1 MKHRFREYVDGDR
14 LALGRLFDRADRLDG
29 VARALSSAAA
39 DELPLY
45 AFAPRYPL
53 GLERGLTYAEVRSRL
68 GSRQTEIER
77 LVLVAADDATVDVT
91 VDACVAVYPVGS
103 DAYWM
108 LDWVIDPA
116 RREAV
121 APHEILEAA
130 FDRIGMLVN
139 EAGRRE
145 VKVGGPAR
153 SNGAADSCSVEA
165 RAPQED
171 ADVRLILNRA
181 GMPAVRTFAILACDL
196 GEAAPARESIKL
208 VPEGIA
214 LRTYRSGN
222 APAWIAA
229 FNASFS
235 DHWGGFSYTEESWG
249 RHASSPRFRE
259 DISVVAEAGEI
270 IAGICHCAPSLNPNE
285 KGLAHLHILGVH
297 PAFRRRGLGYCLM
310 VEAMGRL
317 REHGFSRVEL
327 DMDSLNSRALPLY
340 QQLGFREQEKIT
352 MYRRQIA
359 VNRSLAT

>member
-29 VARALSSAAA
+29 VARALSPAAA

-68 GSRQTEIER
+68 GSRLTEIER

-103 DAYWM
+103 DAHWM

-130 FDRIGMLVN
+130 FERIGMLVN

-145 VKVGGPAR
+145 VKVGGPAQ
-153 SNGAADSCSVEA
+153 SNGAAGNCSVEA

-196 GEAAPARESIKL
+196 GEASPARESTKL

-214 LRTYRSGN
+214 LRTYRSGD

-235 DHWGGFSYTEESWG
+235 DHWGGFSYTEENWG
-249 RHASSPRFRE
+249 RHATSPRFRE

-270 IAGICHCAPSLNPNE
+270 IAGICHCAPEPQSE
-285 KGLAHLHILGVH
+285 
-297 PAFRRRGLGYCLM
+297 
-310 VEAMGRL
+310 
-317 REHGFSRVEL
+317 
-327 DMDSLNSRALPLY
+327 
-340 QQLGFREQEKIT
+340 
-352 MYRRQIA
+352 
-359 VNRSLAT
+359 

>member
-29 VARALSSAAA
+29 VARALSPAAA

-68 GSRQTEIER
+68 GSRLTEIER

-103 DAYWM
+103 DAHWM
-108 LDWVIDPA
+108 LDWVVDPA
-116 RREAV
+116 RRGAV

-145 VKVGGPAR
+145 VKVGGPAQ
-153 SNGAADSCSVEA
+153 SNGAAGNCSVEA

-181 GMPAVRTFAILACDL
+181 GMPAGEDVCDS
-196 GEAAPARESIKL
+196 G
-208 VPEGIA
+208 
-214 LRTYRSGN
+214 LRFGRSRPG
-222 APAWIAA
+222 
-229 FNASFS
+229 
-235 DHWGGFSYTEESWG
+235 
-249 RHASSPRFRE
+249 PRV
-259 DISVVAEAGEI
+259 D
-270 IAGICHCAPSLNPNE
+270 
-285 KGLAHLHILGVH
+285 
-297 PAFRRRGLGYCLM
+297 
-310 VEAMGRL
+310 
-317 REHGFSRVEL
+317 
-327 DMDSLNSRALPLY
+327 
-340 QQLGFREQEKIT
+340 
-352 MYRRQIA
+352 
-359 VNRSLAT
+359 